1 MVLQNEMKG
10 PNELPET
17 NLVFIHE
24 ANVAS
29 LVQINGIE
37 LHVSG
42 RGVGGYF
49 VAHKPPEEG
58 MDLIKG
64 HLGVGHVDV
73 DVVPHVRIPVVY
85 PSDSF
90 WSSVKF

>member
-1 MVLQNEMKG
+1 MIHKADVTGLVLIDG
-10 PNELPET
+10 
-17 NLVFIHE
+17 VD
-24 ANVAS
+24 
-29 LVQINGIE
+29 
-37 LHVSG
+37 LHVG
-42 RGVGGYF
+42 GIGEGGYF

>member
-49 VAHKPPEEG
+49 VAHKPPGEG
-58 MDLIKG
+58 ADLIKG
-64 HLGVGHVDV
+64 QMVVVRQDV
-73 DVVPHVRIPVVY
+73 DLLLRDIIP
-85 PSDSF
+85 
-90 WSSVKF
+90 SV